1 LAQDFYELLGVSRD
15 ASDVEIKKAYRKL
28 AQQHHPDKHSG
39 SKEIEEKFKLIN
51 EAYDALKDPGRRAQY
66 DRFGSVSGPA
76 GGGGG
81 GYQDSGYGS
90 DFQDLFSE
98 VFSDFFGGGGGRG
111 GPRRPAPERGADLHY
126 ELEIDFEEA
135 AFGCEKQINV
145 QRTVNCE
152 TCRGSGAKAGT
163 QPETCTTCGG
173 RGQVAFQQGFLQ
185 IARTCNACHG
195 RGAVIKEACA
205 DCRGHGKV
213 RRTRDMGV
221 KIPAGVDTG
230 SRLRLMTEGD
240 FGTRGGPPGDLYVSI
255 FVKEHSIFSR
265 EENDVICEVPIS
277 FTAAA
282 LGTELEVPTLE
293 GPVKL
298 KVPAGTQ
305 SGKIFRL
312 KHKGIASV
320 RSGRRGD
327 EQVVITVETPTK
339 LTKEQRELLLQF
351 AEVSGEESTPLHRN
365 FFSKVKDLF
374 K

>member
-1 LAQDFYELLGVSRD
+1 MSQDYYELLGVARD
-15 ASDVEIKKAYRKL
+15 ASAAEIKKAYRKL
-28 AQQHHPDKHSG
+28 AQEHHPDKHSG
-39 SKEIEEKFKLIN
+39 CKDTEEKFKSIN
-51 EAYDALKDPGRRAQY
+51 EAYDALKDPGKRAQY
-66 DRFGSVSGPA
+66 DRFGSVTGPA
-76 GGGGG
+76 GGGYRDGG
-81 GYQDSGYGS
+81 HGA

-98 VFSDFFGGGGGRG
+98 VFSDFFGGGGG

-135 AFGCEKQINV
+135 AFGTEKQISV

-163 QPETCTTCGG
+163 QPVTCTTCGG
-173 RGQVAFQQGFLQ
+173 RGQVAFQQGFLS
-185 IARTCNACHG
+185 IARTCNACN
-195 RGAVIKEACA
+195 GAGATVKDPCA

-213 RRTRDMGV
+213 RRTREMGV
-221 KIPAGVDTG
+221 KVPAGVDTG

-240 FGTRGGPPGDLYVSI
+240 FGTLGGPPGDLYVSI
-255 FVKEHSIFSR
+255 FVKEHPIFSR
-265 EENDVICEVPIS
+265 DEYDVICDVPVS

-282 LGTELEVPTLE
+282 LGVEIEVPTLE

-312 KHKGIASV
+312 KQKGIASL

-327 EQVVITVETPTK
+327 EQVVIRVETPTK
-339 LTKEQRELLLQF
+339 LTKEQRELLLKF

-365 FFSKVKDLF
+365 FFSKVKEIF
-374 K
+374 E